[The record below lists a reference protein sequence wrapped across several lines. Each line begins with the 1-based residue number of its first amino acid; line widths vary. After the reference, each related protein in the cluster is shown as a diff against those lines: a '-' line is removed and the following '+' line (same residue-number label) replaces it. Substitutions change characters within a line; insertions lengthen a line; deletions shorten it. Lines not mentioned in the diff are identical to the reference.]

1 MIRWMC
7 GVKLNGE
14 GELRGQMTNPDS
26 PDEDFGGVK
35 CVKVKVKCAILLLE
49 FRRDTHL
56 PS

>member
-1 MIRWMC
+1 MA
-7 GVKLNGE
+7 
-14 GELRGQMTNPDS
+14 NPDS